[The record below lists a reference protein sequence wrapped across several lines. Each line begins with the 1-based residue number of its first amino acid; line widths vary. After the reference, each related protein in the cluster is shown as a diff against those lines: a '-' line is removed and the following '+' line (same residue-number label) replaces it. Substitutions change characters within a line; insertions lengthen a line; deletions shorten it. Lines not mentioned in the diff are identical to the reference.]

1 MDEKL
6 ANLSEDEYFSEEE
19 RQSKRTAKIPEEEEP
34 EEELSEPKGIFIISP
49 LILQFR
55 ILKTRRFIICTFN
68 FPDRPQLG
76 LRMPEGLSI

>member
-34 EEELSEPKGIFIISP
+34 EEELSEPKGIFI
-49 LILQFR
+49 
-55 ILKTRRFIICTFN
+55 
-68 FPDRPQLG
+68 FP
-76 LRMPEGLSI
+76 S